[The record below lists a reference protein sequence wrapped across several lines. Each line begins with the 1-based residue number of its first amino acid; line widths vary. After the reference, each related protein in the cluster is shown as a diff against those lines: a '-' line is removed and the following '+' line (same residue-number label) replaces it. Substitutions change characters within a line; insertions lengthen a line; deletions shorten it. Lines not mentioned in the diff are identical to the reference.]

1 MRFVVENVLSILEV
15 NKLIQGDNFEEVCEK
30 NFEKI

>member
-1 MRFVVENVLSILEV
+1 LSILEV